1 MQGDVELATWALE
14 RDDTELKIPYMNMAK
29 EVRKRF
35 RKVKDFFK
43 DQKHIKNCQE
53 CENI

>member
-29 EVRKRF
+29 EVRIPKSKRF
-35 RKVKDFFK
+35 F
-43 DQKHIKNCQE
+43 
-53 CENI
+53 

>member
-35 RKVKDFFK
+35 
-43 DQKHIKNCQE
+43 
-53 CENI
+53 

>member
-29 EVRKRF
+29 EVGKRF
-35 RKVKDFFK
+35 QKVKDLFK
-43 DQKHIKNCQE
+43 DQKTYKKLPRM
-53 CENI
+53 